1 MEIKGLY
8 RGVRTA
14 TESGKVLMLRTEL
27 PYLLKVWLVHAW
39 AILVAT

>member
-27 PYLLKVWLVHAW
+27 PYLLKSDLST
-39 AILVAT
+39 LELF